1 MKKSRRLLGGLLA
14 MVMTVLCFSG
24 AFEALA
30 GEEKAIVVESSA
42 VYACG
47 VPILIQKDSGD
58 GQIYVYDQT
67 GSTKLVETA
76 ITTGTTIYG
85 GGKNTPVMG
94 DTSIIIDGVSMSRV
108 YGGGYSD
115 GTGNADVSGSTSILV
130 KGNCNAGTVFGGG
143 YAIGSKGDASANV
156 GGEASVEITA
166 APTSNH
172 GYLHG
177 GGYAQSGAYG
187 ASATAG
193 SVSFKGVS
201 RTYSVQGGGTATDP
215 QNAASAVADV
225 KGSIQTTLTGVDV
238 REVYAAG
245 SANGANARANAGSV
259 KTVINGDEVMIFVG
273 AGKASHTGEDMSIP
287 GGVANVT
294 GLAESV
300 FSGCSNLYG
309 YVYGGGNA
317 GVGCTA
323 DTGSTKVTLLN
334 SDAPASYDSMFSQW
348 EAACVYG
355 GGEAS
360 GAGSSA
366 KVLGTSQVSVENSTF
381 AGRLVGGGIG
391 ESGGDATTGDTAVT
405 VDGMRSHKPTAA
417 EQPTI
422 GGVKQDDGPFFATV
436 IAGGETDG
444 KEGSIA
450 SAANTSLTVSN
461 VQVEHIWGGVY
472 AKGAPISIAGASALT
487 VIGSQVSTDTI
498 TCFDTITLSS
508 PLHLKAFL
516 WKGEN
521 VPTKLIVT
529 GLTAGDPVIS
539 CDDTDSAANWF
550 SLQGGELAYQVDST
564 ASIWK
569 VGRFT
574 QVVKASAGPGGTI
587 SPAGDT
593 VVTKGGS
600 VTFIVTPNEGY
611 EVDTVLVDGA
621 AASLSGNRLMLSSVT
636 ADHTVSATFRKKE
649 IVLPKPDV
657 TKEPGAPAV
666 KLPDETAISDAVL
679 TEEDKHAI
687 ATGQDVSVEL
697 HVKPV
702 DTLSPEQQAKVEKV
716 AVQSGKTVAAHLDI
730 QLIKSVA
737 GVVSEVTQLSAPVRL
752 TIDIPAEFLAEGR
765 KFAVVRTHAVNGVLE
780 TEVLPDLDDDPNTVT
795 IETDRFSLY
804 SLVYEDVKETGS
816 QGEPG
821 HVDKTDDIYGAP
833 GTAGTMPTWLWAA
846 VSVAAV
852 GGVSLTF
859 LRRKR
864 PAYQNKH

>member
-1 MKKSRRLLGGLLA
+1 

-24 AFEALA
+24 AIEALA
-30 GEEKAIVVESSA
+30 GEEKAIVVESNA
-42 VYACG
+42 LYACG

-58 GQIYVYDQT
+58 GKVYVYDQT
-67 GSTKLVETA
+67 GATKLVETA

-85 GGKNTPVMG
+85 GGKNTPVVG
-94 DTSIIIDGVSMSRV
+94 DTSIIIVGVSMSRV

-115 GTGNADVSGSTSILV
+115 GTGNADVSGSASVLI
-130 KGNCNAGTVFGGG
+130 KGNCNAETVFGGG
-143 YAIGSKGDASANV
+143 YAIGSKGAASANV
-156 GGEASVEITA
+156 GGAVSVDIPA
-166 APTSNH
+166 VATSNH

-177 GGYAQSGAYG
+177 GGYAQSGAYS
-187 ASATAG
+187 ASATVG
-193 SVSFKGVS
+193 SVFLRENG

-225 KGSIQTTLTGVDV
+225 KGSIQTTLNEVDI

-259 KTVINGDEVMIFVG
+259 KTVINGSEVMIFVG
-273 AGKASHTGEDMSIP
+273 AGRASHTGADATIP
-287 GGVANVT
+287 GGTANVT

-300 FSGCSNLYG
+300 FSGCFNLYG

-317 GVGCTA
+317 GVGCTT
-323 DTGSTKVTLLN
+323 DTGSTKVTLIN
-334 SDAPASYDSMFSQW
+334 SDAPASYDSTFSQW

-355 GGEAS
+355 GGEAI

-366 KVLGTSQVSVENSTF
+366 KVLGATQVSVENSTF

-391 ESGGDATTGDTAVT
+391 QSGGDASTGDTVVAIKGMVGHQP
-405 VDGMRSHKPTAA
+405 DGLDEVAMAML
-417 EQPTI
+417 
-422 GGVKQDDGPFFATV
+422 

-444 KEGSIA
+444 KA
-450 SAANTSLTVSN
+450 SSVAEAASTDLTIEAS
-461 VQVEHIWGGVY
+461 QVEHIWGGTL
-472 AKGAPISIAGASALT
+472 ADDNPQSIQGPSALA
-487 VIGSQVSTDTI
+487 VIGSQVATSTV
-498 TCFDTITLSS
+498 TCFDTISLSS

-516 WKGEN
+516 WKEEN
-521 VPTKLIVT
+521 VPTKLIVS
-529 GLTAGDPVIS
+529 GLSAGDPVIS

-564 ASIWK
+564 ASVWK

-574 QVVKASAGPGGTI
+574 QAVNASAGPGGTI
-587 SPAGDT
+587 SPAGET
-593 VVTKGGS
+593 VVTKGEPI
-600 VTFIVTPNEGY
+600 TFTVTPDEGY
-611 EVDTVLVDGA
+611 EVDTVLVDGEM
-621 AASLSGNRLMLSSVT
+621 ASLSGNKLTLSSVAT
-636 ADHTVSATFRKKE
+636 DHTVSVTFRKKE

-687 ATGQDVSVEL
+687 ATGQDVSVEV

-702 DTLSPEQQAKVEKV
+702 DTLSPEQQAKVESV
-716 AVQSGKTVAAHLDI
+716 VSQSGKTVVAHLDI
-730 QLIKSVA
+730 QLLKSVA
-737 GVVSEVTQLSAPVRL
+737 GVVSEVTQLPTPVRL
-752 TIDIPAEFLAEGR
+752 TIDIPAEFLAQGR
-765 KFAVVRTHAVNGVLE
+765 KFAVVRTHEVNGVLE

-804 SLVYEDVKETGS
+804 SLVYEDVKENGG

-821 HVDKTDDIYGAP
+821 HVAGSDDIHGAP
-833 GTAGTMPTWLWAA
+833 GTAGTMPTWLWGA
-846 VSVAAV
+846 VAVAAAGTV
-852 GGVSLTF
+852 TLAF